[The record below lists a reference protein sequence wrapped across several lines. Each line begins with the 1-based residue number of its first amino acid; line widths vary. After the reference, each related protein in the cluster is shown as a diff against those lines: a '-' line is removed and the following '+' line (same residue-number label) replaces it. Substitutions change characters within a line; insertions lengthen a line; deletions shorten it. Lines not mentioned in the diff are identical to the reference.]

1 MASGLVVTAL
11 AGLRD
16 ESVFLANAFVD
27 DDTFDGVHE
36 WTSPINPPSNMA
48 HRATL
53 AAMPYRCLRRYDT
66 ASLAAFTGRA
76 LMIFRAGFALNI
88 VG

>member
-36 WTSPINPPSNMA
+36 WTSPINPPSKHGA
-48 HRATL
+48 SRHIGCQRRIDVFDATT
-53 AAMPYRCLRRYDT
+53 LRPWQP
-66 ASLAAFTGRA
+66 SLG
-76 LMIFRAGFALNI
+76 
-88 VG
+88 VP